1 MYKLM
6 PIRLPLPSFSNHVHV
21 MMATAPPRIP
31 VRFHRVAAAFD
42 AEVAR
47 VRLCES
53 SGSEHS
59 PPETSKDL
67 FDLVNSF
74 MESSDKAREITEE
87 EEQSV
92 NGEEGVVEE
101 RTDCFDSEKREML
114 QDLFACGDG
123 DDIERDLIRREVE
136 AAVACGVVS
145 KTNFPEFKRKLMSH
159 LREKGFDAGL
169 CKSRWEKTGRLKSGD
184 YEYIDVNFSGERYIV
199 EVFLAS
205 EFEIARPTIQYSSL
219 LQVFPQIFV
228 GTVEELKQVVKL
240 MCSAIKGSMK
250 TRDLHIPPWRR
261 NVYMQAKWFS
271 SYKRTTN
278 VVSTRNASSNLSSES
293 LVTPLRPIRFEAR
306 PVKAQNCK
314 VDYYVNKTGFRISH
328 LTAALNSDALGM

>member
-1 MYKLM
+1 
-6 PIRLPLPSFSNHVHV
+6 
-21 MMATAPPRIP
+21 MARILIP
-31 VRFHRVAAAFD
+31 ARFERVAAAFD
-42 AEVAR
+42 ADVAAR
-47 VRLCES
+47 MGHCES

-59 PPETSKDL
+59 LVSSIDL
-67 FDLVNSF
+67 SDMVKSF
-74 MESSDKAREITEE
+74 LER
-87 EEQSV
+87 
-92 NGEEGVVEE
+92 NGEEKDHDEMGDEE
-101 RTDCFDSEKREML
+101 EKVQTSSQLSYCEKRDML
-114 QDLFACGDG
+114 QALLACGDY
-123 DDIERDLIRREVE
+123 ERDMIRREAE
-136 AAVACGVVS
+136 IACAVVGITS
-145 KTNFPEFKRKLMSH
+145 STDFKRKLMSR
-159 LREKGFDAGL
+159 LRKNGLDAGL

-219 LQVFPQIFV
+219 LQVFPRIFV
-228 GTVEELKQVVKL
+228 GKVEELKQVVKL

-278 VVSTRNASSNLSSES
+278 VVSTRNASSTLSSGS

-306 PVKAQNCK
+306 PMKAQNCK

>member
-1 MYKLM
+1 M
-6 PIRLPLPSFSNHVHV
+6 PIRFPLPSFSNHVHV

-92 NGEEGVVEE
+92 HREEGVVEE
-101 RTDCFDSEKREML
+101 RTECFDSEKRQIL
-114 QDLFACGDG
+114 QDLFACGGG
-123 DDIERDLIRREVE
+123 DDIDDERDLIRREVE
-136 AAVACGVVS
+136 AAVACGVVAE
-145 KTNFPEFKRKLMSH
+145 TNFPEFKRKLMSH

-169 CKSRWEKTGRLKSGD
+169 CKSKWEKNGRLIAGG
-184 YEYIDVNFSGERYIV
+184 YEYIDVNSLGKRYIV
-199 EVFLAS
+199 EVSLAS

-219 LQVFPQIFV
+219 LQVFPLIFV
-228 GTVEELKQVVKL
+228 GRVEELKQVVKL

-250 TRDLHIPPWRR
+250 TRDLHVAPWRR
-261 NVYMQAKWFS
+261 NVYMEAKWFS

-278 VVSTRNASSNLSSES
+278 AVSTRNASSSSSSSDS
-293 LVTPLRPIRFEAR
+293 LFLERFIGFEPRPII
-306 PVKAQNCK
+306 KAHNCR
-314 VDYYVNKTGFRISH
+314 DYHADKTRLRIGH
-328 LTAALNSDALGM
+328 LTSTFE